1 MKRKIEFV
9 VVDPGGNV
17 TVLVTT
23 GVPRAER
30 ITVADKLLRQA
41 CIRERGA
48 EQVGFIDLENE
59 ILNLEMTNGELCINA
74 IRCAGALATWKNE
87 RSFLKLRSSGLTGL
101 VEIKAEESGNGEYF
115 VEAKF
120 EPSVIKKVV
129 RKKLLIG
136 SESIDCKLVY
146 LSGIAQLLADWD
158 TLPFSIKK
166 LFSDKNKGLNSSKI
180 TDFEL
185 FFNQIYRSKKFL
197 VSQSAVGFV
206 AFQRMTSTKYRI
218 WPLVRVNGLE
228 TIFYE
233 TACGSASLALAYAQ
247 RSSTQGQEFE
257 VMQPSGKLLRIF
269 IGKSD
274 IFVRGEAKILLED
287 IILI

>member
-1 MKRKIEFV
+1 MKRKIEFI

-17 TVLVTT
+17 TVLATT
-23 GVPRAER
+23 DVPRAER
-30 ITVADKLLRQA
+30 IVVANKLLSQVS
-41 CIRERGA
+41 IRERGA
-48 EQVGFIDLENE
+48 EQVGFVDLKNK

-74 IRCAGALATWKNE
+74 IRCAGALATWKSG
-87 RSFLKLRSSGLTGL
+87 RSFSKLRSSGLTGL
-101 VEIKAEESGNGEYF
+101 VEIKAEESGNSEYY

-120 EPSVIKKVV
+120 GPSIIKKVV
-129 RKKLLIG
+129 NEKLVID

-180 TDFEL
+180 TDFKL
-185 FFNQIYRSKKFL
+185 FFDQIYRSKKFL

-206 AFQRMTSTKYRI
+206 AFQRLTSTKYRI
-218 WPLVRVNGLE
+218 WPLVKVNGLK

-233 TACGSASLALAYAQ
+233 TACGSASLALVYTQ
-247 RSSTQGQEFE
+247 RSSAQGQEFE
-257 VMQPSGKLLRIF
+257 VMQPSGKILEIS
-269 IGKSD
+269 ISKPD